1 VCRGGRVKSGT
12 ETEKTK
18 DEMAGVG

>member
-1 VCRGGRVKSGT
+1 VQT

-18 DEMAGVG
+18 DF